1 LPQPTPESIALSP
14 IDFHV
19 LLVLAGGDLYGYAI
33 MKAVEE
39 ESGGALSPEIGF
51 LYRVLGRLTGAGL
64 VAETDGP
71 LDAEEGHRGRPRRY
85 YGITPAGRTAL
96 EADARRI
103 EAALGLVRQRNPV
116 PEGSRP

>member
-1 LPQPTPESIALSP
+1 LSP

-39 ESGGALSPEIGF
+39 ESGGALTPEIGF

-64 VAETDGP
+64 VTEVEAP
-71 LDAEEGHRGRPRRY
+71 ADAQEGQRGRPRRY
-85 YGITPAGRTAL
+85 YGITAAGRAAL
-96 EADARRI
+96 EGDARRI
-103 EAALGLVRQRNPV
+103 EAALGLVRRRSPLAA
-116 PEGSRP
+116 GSRP